1 MEISQKHYGKRNK
14 PHKKKVIYSFVQFI
28 QNVQKKA
35 NLQKQKKMYLVFG
48 TGQGLPANE
57 IEENLGSDE
66 KVLKP
71 GCGHGY
77 TSL

>member
-1 MEISQKHYGKRNK
+1 MN
-14 PHKKKVIYSFVQFI
+14 
-28 QNVQKKA
+28 
-35 NLQKQKKMYLVFG
+35 LVFG
-48 TGQGLPANE
+48 PGQGLPANE